1 MEQLQNTV
9 DIVDKLTTAYYA
21 ALSIVF
27 AIFLGVIIFLV
38 YDKNSLKK
46 EMRDKYNEILDSK
59 VKDLQKE
66 FNKGLNQ
73 IESKNNLRLFK
84 LETLTYNYY
93 VMDSLRNISTRSKK
107 NLIWSIIH
115 NSVVKNNNYLM
126 KVKKNADITEDTKN
140 QEAKNVYKNVSLILN
155 ECKKDSYFLFKEPT
169 DKSLE
174 YLKSINNKIEN
185 LNELISNLR
194 ISDEEVKIPIIEIN
208 KMIEKQKE
216 RRDSREVL
224 KTIIRDGRIHEKS
237 K

>member
-27 AIFLGVIIFLV
+27 AIFVGVIIFLV

-73 IESKNNLRLFK
+73 IESKNNLRLLK
-84 LETLTYNYY
+84 LETQTYNYY

-107 NLIWSIIH
+107 
-115 NSVVKNNNYLM
+115 
-126 KVKKNADITEDTKN
+126 
-140 QEAKNVYKNVSLILN
+140 IL
-155 ECKKDSYFLFKEPT
+155 FGL
-169 DKSLE
+169 
-174 YLKSINNKIEN
+174 
-185 LNELISNLR
+185 
-194 ISDEEVKIPIIEIN
+194 
-208 KMIEKQKE
+208 
-216 RRDSREVL
+216 
-224 KTIIRDGRIHEKS
+224 
-237 K
+237 

>member
-1 MEQLQNTV
+1 
-9 DIVDKLTTAYYA
+9 
-21 ALSIVF
+21 
-27 AIFLGVIIFLV
+27 
-38 YDKNSLKK
+38 
-46 EMRDKYNEILDSK
+46 
-59 VKDLQKE
+59 
-66 FNKGLNQ
+66 
-73 IESKNNLRLFK
+73 
-84 LETLTYNYY
+84 
-93 VMDSLRNISTRSKK
+93 MDSLRNISTRSKK

>member
-27 AIFLGVIIFLV
+27 AIFVGVIIFLV

-73 IESKNNLRLFK
+73 IESKNNLRLLK
-84 LETLTYNYY
+84 LETQTYNYY

-107 NLIWSIIH
+107 NLIWFIIH

-140 QEAKNVYKNVSLILN
+140 QEAKSVYKNVSSILN
-155 ECKKDSYFLFKEPT
+155 ECKKDNYFLFKKPT

-194 ISDEEVKIPIIEIN
+194 TSDEEVKIPIIEIN

-224 KTIIRDGRIHEKS
+224 KTIIRDGLIHEKS